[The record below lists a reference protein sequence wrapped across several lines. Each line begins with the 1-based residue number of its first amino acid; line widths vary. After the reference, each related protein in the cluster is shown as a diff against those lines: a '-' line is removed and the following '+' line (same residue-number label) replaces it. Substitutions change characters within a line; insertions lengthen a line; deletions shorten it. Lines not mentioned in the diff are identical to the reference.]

1 MNMLYIFILFCI
13 FIIIAVLY
21 NWLNTSNNKILE
33 KNYPEGVTRYN
44 IDNNYKKFDPTIYKK
59 ISEKLSLPLHLMLF
73 NISGDANIALS
84 IRTAAVYGCSDVWI
98 VGKKK
103 FNKRAL
109 VGAHHY
115 INIHKIAT
123 VDYAFFIKH
132 KLQPFVIEQNGI
144 PIEEVKFKHHMN
156 NNKKSCLIVGSEV
169 EGVPIDLIKSLKNAL
184 VISIS
189 QYGMIKSLNV
199 SIASS
204 IAIYEYTK
212 QLRHL

>member
-1 MNMLYIFILFCI
+1 MLYICI
-13 FIIIAVLY
+13 FIFLIIILLVVILY
-21 NWLNTSNNKILE
+21 LRLPTNNTILE

-44 IDNNYKKFDPTIYKK
+44 IDNNYKKFDPKIYKK

-103 FNKRAL
+103 FNKRAM

-115 INIHKIAT
+115 INIHKI
-123 VDYAFFIKH
+123 DIIDNAFFIKH
-132 KLQPFVIEQNGI
+132 ELQPFVIEQNGL
-144 PIEEVKFKHHMN
+144 PIEKVKFKHHMN
-156 NNKKSCLIVGSEV
+156 NNKKACLIVGSEV
-169 EGVPIDLIKSLKNAL
+169 EGVPIDLIKSLKSAL
-184 VISIS
+184 VVSIS

-212 QLRHL
+212 QLRCQ

>member
-13 FIIIAVLY
+13 FIIILIIY
-21 NWLNTSNNKILE
+21 LWLNTSNNKILE

-44 IDNNYKKFDPTIYKK
+44 IDNNYKKFDPKIYKK

-123 VDYAFFIKH
+123 VDNTFFIKH
-132 KLQPFVIEQNGI
+132 KVQPFVIEQNGI

-156 NNKKSCLIVGSEV
+156 NNTNYGLDLWDILIGSKYDWTHIENHNDTIINLIVITIIIVYISNY
-169 EGVPIDLIKSLKNAL
+169 LK
-184 VISIS
+184 
-189 QYGMIKSLNV
+189 M
-199 SIASS
+199 
-204 IAIYEYTK
+204 
-212 QLRHL
+212 

>member
-1 MNMLYIFILFCI
+1 MSY
-13 FIIIAVLY
+13 
-21 NWLNTSNNKILE
+21 TSKGKILE
-33 KNYPEGVTRYN
+33 KNYPEGATRYN
-44 IDNNYKKFDPTIYKK
+44 IDNNYKKFDPKLYKK

-103 FNKRAL
+103 FNKRAM

-123 VDYAFFIKH
+123 VDNAFFIKH
-132 KLQPFVIEQNGI
+132 KLQPFVIEQNGV
-144 PIEEVKFKHHMN
+144 PIEEVKFKYHMN
-156 NNKKSCLIVGSEV
+156 NNKKACLIVGSEV
-169 EGVPIDLIKSLKNAL
+169 KGVPIDLIKLLKTAL
-184 VISIS
+184 VVSIS

-212 QLRHL
+212 QLRL